1 MTTNSFVIVLIA
13 LIGHVAGELVL
24 KKAMDASNAV
34 GFRSRQFL
42 GPFISGIVLMTVQ
55 FFLGLGLLQ
64 RYDLSFIYPFQG
76 LSVILITFAAA
87 IWLRERIAPQ
97 LAVGSALI
105 SAGIVLVSIS

>member
-1 MTTNSFVIVLIA
+1 MTTISFAIILIA
-13 LIGHVAGELVL
+13 LISHVAGQLVL

-34 GFRSRQFL
+34 GFRSRKFVA
-42 GPFISGIVLMTVQ
+42 PFSAGILLMTVQ

-87 IWLRERIAPQ
+87 IFLRERLTLQ
-97 LAVGSALI
+97 LTIGAALI
-105 SAGIVLVSIS
+105 SAGIILVSIS